1 MFSHFYSREA
11 DAVSTIRHAGL
22 DRLQAV
28 IYQFRDPIPHKMH
41 VLPAYQVSTSLSF
54 TLPIAQKLVDV
65 RLLFMENLF

>member
-1 MFSHFYSREA
+1 MFSHFYSLED

-22 DRLQAV
+22 DRLEAV

-41 VLPAYQVSTSLSF
+41 VLPAYQVSSLSF

-65 RLLFMENLF
+65 RLLFMEN